1 MTAAAQPRQLVF
13 DMTLRPAYGA
23 EDFLVSRANEE
34 ALAMVERWPDWP
46 HWALVI
52 VGPAQSG
59 KSHLANVWKLRS
71 NAETVSADA
80 LSEDLVE
87 TLRSRGA
94 LVIEDLQKGISN
106 EAMLF
111 HLLNVARELKLSI
124 LMTSQTAPG
133 ELDVRVPDL
142 RSRLRAV
149 PVASIAPPDDAL
161 LKALLVKHFAD
172 RQLAVEP
179 HVIDQ
184 LAMRTDR
191 SFAAVAD
198 IVAAIDERALAAKR
212 PVTRVL
218 AREVLAE
225 QQQSDERTDDGDA
238 PEEKP

>member
-1 MTAAAQPRQLVF
+1 MTASAPKQLVF
-13 DMTLRPAYGA
+13 DIVPRPAYGE
-23 EDFLVSRANEE
+23 EDFLVSRANET

-52 VGPAQSG
+52 AGPPRSG
-59 KSHLANVWKLRS
+59 KSHLANVWKLRA
-71 NAETVSADA
+71 NAITVKADT
-80 LSEDLVE
+80 LTPDLVDR
-87 TLRSRGA
+87 LRTGGA
-94 LVIEDLQKGISN
+94 LVIEDLHKGISD
-106 EAMLF
+106 EALLF
-111 HLLNVARELKLSI
+111 HLLNVAREHKLSI
-124 LMTSQTAPG
+124 LMTSETAPG
-133 ELDVRVPDL
+133 DLTIRVPDL

-149 PVASIAPPDDAL
+149 PVAAIEPPDDAL

-179 HVIDQ
+179 HVIEQ

-198 IVAAIDERALAAKR
+198 IVAAIDERALADKR

-225 QQQSDERTDDGDA
+225 QQQADDTEDHRGE
-238 PEEKP
+238 P

>member
-1 MTAAAQPRQLVF
+1 MTGSVPKQLVF
-13 DMTLRPAYGA
+13 DIVPRPAYGE
-23 EDFLVSRANEE
+23 EDFLVSKANET

-52 VGPAQSG
+52 VGPPRSG
-59 KSHLANVWKLRS
+59 KSHLANVWKLRA
-71 NAETVSADA
+71 NAVTVAADA
-80 LSEDLVE
+80 LSADLVDK
-87 TLRSRGA
+87 LRANGA
-94 LVIEDLQKGISN
+94 LVIEDLHKGISD
-106 EAMLF
+106 EALLF
-111 HLLNVARELKLSI
+111 HLLNVAREHKLSI
-124 LMTSQTAPG
+124 LITSETAPG
-133 ELDVRVPDL
+133 DLTVRVPDL

-149 PVASIAPPDDAL
+149 PVASIEPPDDAL

-191 SFAAVAD
+191 SFAAIAD
-198 IVAAIDERALAAKR
+198 VVAAIDERALAAKR

-225 QQQSDERTDDGDA
+225 QQQTDDTEA
-238 PEEKP
+238 SS

>member
-1 MTAAAQPRQLVF
+1 MTAAAPRQLVF
-13 DMTLRPAYGA
+13 DIVPRPAYGA
-23 EDFLVSRANEE
+23 EDFLVSQANEE

-52 VGPAQSG
+52 AGPAQSG
-59 KSHLANVWKLRS
+59 KSHLAAVWKLRS

-80 LSEDLVE
+80 LTPGLVD
-87 TLRSRGA
+87 TLRERGA
-94 LVIEDLQKGISN
+94 LVIEDLQKGISD
-106 EAMLF
+106 EALLF
-111 HLLNVARELKLSI
+111 HLLNVAREHKLSI

-133 ELDVRVPDL
+133 DLAIRVPDL
-142 RSRLRAV
+142 RSRLRAI
-149 PVASIAPPDDAL
+149 PVASIAAPDDAL

-172 RQLAVEP
+172 RQLSVEP

-225 QQQSDERTDDGDA
+225 QQQDEERADDKDA
-238 PEEKP
+238 P

>member
-1 MTAAAQPRQLVF
+1 MTATQPRQLVL
-13 DMTLRPAYGA
+13 DIAPRPAHGA
-23 EDFLVSRANEE
+23 EDFLVSRANEA

-71 NAETVSADA
+71 HAVTASADA

-87 TLRSRGA
+87 KLRGCGA
-94 LVIEDLQKGISN
+94 LVIEDLQRGISN
-106 EAMLF
+106 EALLF
-111 HLLNVARELKLSI
+111 HLLNLAREHKLSI
-124 LMTSQTAPG
+124 LMTSQVAPG
-133 ELDVRVPDL
+133 DLDVRVPDL
-142 RSRLRAV
+142 RSRLRAI
-149 PVASIAPPDDAL
+149 PVAAIDPPDDGL

-198 IVAAIDERALAAKR
+198 IVAAIDQRALAAKR

-225 QQQSDERTDDGDA
+225 QCQPDDH
-238 PEEKP
+238 ETS

>member
-1 MTAAAQPRQLVF
+1 MTASSPRQLVF
-13 DMTLRPAYGA
+13 DIVPRPAYGE
-23 EDFLVSRANEE
+23 EDFLVSRANEA
-34 ALAMVERWPDWP
+34 ALAMIEHWPDWP

-52 VGPAQSG
+52 VGPASSG

-71 NAETVSADA
+71 NAITVAADA
-80 LSEDLVE
+80 LSTDLVDK
-87 TLRSRGA
+87 LRANGA
-94 LVIEDLQKGISN
+94 LVIEDLNKGISD
-106 EAMLF
+106 EALLF
-111 HLLNVARELKLSI
+111 HLLNVAREHKLSI
-124 LMTSQTAPG
+124 LMTSETAPG
-133 ELDVRVPDL
+133 DLTILVPDL

-149 PVASIAPPDDAL
+149 PVAAIEPPDDAL

-172 RQLAVEP
+172 RQLTVEP
-179 HVIDQ
+179 HVIEQ

-225 QQQSDERTDDGDA
+225 QQQTDETEGSS
-238 PEEKP
+238 

>member
-1 MTAAAQPRQLVF
+1 MTAAQPRQLVF
-13 DMTLRPAYGA
+13 DIVPRPAYGA
-23 EDFLVSRANEE
+23 EDFLVSRVNEA
-34 ALAMVERWPDWP
+34 ALVMVEQWPDWP
-46 HWALVI
+46 HWALVL

-59 KSHLANVWKLRS
+59 KSHLANVWKLKS
-71 NAETVSADA
+71 NAETVAADA
-80 LSEDLVE
+80 LSADLVE
-87 TLRSRGA
+87 KLRHRGA
-94 LVIEDLQKGISN
+94 LVIEDLQKGISD
-106 EAMLF
+106 EALLF
-111 HLLNVARELKLSI
+111 HLLNVAREHKLSI
-124 LMTSQTAPG
+124 LMTSQTTPG
-133 ELDVRVPDL
+133 DLDVRVPDL
-142 RSRLRAV
+142 RSRLRAI

-225 QQQSDERTDDGDA
+225 QQQSDDRADDQET
-238 PEEKP
+238 P